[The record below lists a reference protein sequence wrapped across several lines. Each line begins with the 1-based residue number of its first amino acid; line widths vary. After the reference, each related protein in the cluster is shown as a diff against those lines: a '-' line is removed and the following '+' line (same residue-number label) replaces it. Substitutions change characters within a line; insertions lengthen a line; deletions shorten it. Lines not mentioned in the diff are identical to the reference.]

1 MDFTKPVNE
10 QRARQSRRW
19 GWRVLVGVLGGLG
32 VLAGILAGAPWLLS
46 CAWARSLI
54 LKQANAALAPARVEV
69 ASWRLSWFGAQQVAG
84 VTYSDPRA
92 GVEAHVKGVQ
102 LNSLWQLLPFG
113 RVQAEVTI
121 DAPEVTLTPVAKS
134 AKPAPGGPAAPSAPT
149 AKEPPTLPITHLS
162 AHLTVREAKVVY
174 TPLAEPLLEASAL
187 TADWPEVTAPVTLDL
202 SGKVLGA
209 QAVLRATSR
218 PPAEVLAEPLRAVQA
233 LTLSLTAPWGEIAA
247 QATGRAAGPWPE
259 VKAKLRVE
267 LCALWATAQQVAAA
281 FGVPLALPEGYAL
294 TGGTLEAQGSLL
306 PDATQEQL
314 AVSLAASTPGLSAQ
328 VAGKALAVS
337 PEVTLAALVVPAEP
351 LRSEVE
357 AFAVNLPGLEASGRG
372 TLAAGEFR
380 VQAESTALLAA
391 ARPFVGKVALAEP
404 VTLTAELSGKRE
416 AVAAQ
421 VTLRRQQADA
431 LTAPLLQAQVKV
443 EEPDLAQRAFH
454 SAALTLEA
462 DLTQA
467 LRFAPPLPEGQSAG
481 GELRLNATAVG
492 SQEALRAKI
501 IAAVRNA
508 TFTSAAWQVREAELA
523 RVEATLAYTAGH
535 LSAEALKLTTPC
547 LTAEG
552 QGSLASGQTFPTAE
566 FAGTFQPSRL
576 LAWRRWKKDETPL
589 TAQGTLDY
597 ALKVPSEQRL
607 EAQVRSADFALALP
621 EHSPLA
627 LPFTLSAAAT
637 LGETL
642 TLERLALDQAL
653 LSLTARGT
661 YAPVEA
667 LLTLEGTL
675 TPDFAALWALPVCA
689 PYRDLGLAVS
699 GRHTT
704 PFTFRAPLS
713 AGTLGILNEGRAQA
727 ELRFDKITCPGLDIP
742 GGSATFTLAEGVAAM
757 DGAWQVNGGRLNL
770 CPQVN
775 LSATPYVLTVPEG
788 SRVLD
793 QVQVTPELL
802 DMALRA
808 VSPILPGSAE
818 PQGTIS
824 LLTQQVRLPL
834 GGETE
839 PLAALEAQL
848 LFQTR
853 GVALKPNGTLGT
865 VLSLLQARDRV
876 LALPDQDFGVAVS
889 GGKLTCDE
897 IHLRVSGARLRCAGS
912 SNLLTREVD
921 YTLSISL
928 TEQLLGSRL
937 SKKFPVGQTLRLPI
951 RGTIDR
957 PQVETGPILT
967 FLKENAITRASQK
980 VSQRLTKALQKTG
993 EAGLEVGGAAGDVA
1007 GEAIEALGNGAEE
1020 AEDALDK
1027 ALKKLFKKQEGQ

>member
-1 MDFTKPVNE
+1 MDFTKPVNTRGE
-10 QRARQSRRW
+10 RKPRRW
-19 GWRVLVGVLGGLG
+19 GRRVLVGVLGVLG
-32 VLAGILAGAPWLLS
+32 VLAGLLAGAPWLLS
-46 CAWARSLI
+46 CAWARNLI
-54 LKQANAALAPARVEV
+54 LEKANAALAPARVEV
-69 ASWRLSWFGAQQVAG
+69 ADWRLAWFGAQQVEG
-84 VTYSDPRA
+84 VAYSDPRA

-134 AKPAPGGPAAPSAPT
+134 AEPAPGGPTAPSAPA
-149 AKEPPTLPITHLS
+149 AKKPPTLPITHLS
-162 AHLTVREAKVVY
+162 AQVTVRAAKVVY
-174 TPLAEPLLEASAL
+174 APLAEPLLEAGEL
-187 TADWPEVTAPVTLDL
+187 QLNWPEATAPLTLDF
-202 SGKVLGA
+202 SGKVVGA
-209 QAVLRATSR
+209 QTVLRTSFD
-218 PPAEVLAEPLRAVQA
+218 PLREVQT
-233 LTLSLTAPWGEIAA
+233 LTLSSTAPWGEIAA
-247 QATGRAAGPWPE
+247 QVVNQAAKPWPE
-259 VKAKLRVE
+259 AKAKLRVD
-267 LCALWATAQQVAAA
+267 LCALWAKAQQVAAA

-306 PDATQEQL
+306 PDATQERL
-314 AVSLAASTPGLSAQ
+314 AVSLTASTPGLSAQ
-328 VAGKALAVS
+328 VAGKELALS
-337 PEVTLAALVVPAEP
+337 PEMTLAAQVVPAEP
-351 LRSEVE
+351 LTSVVE
-357 AFAVNLPGLEASGRG
+357 AFEVKLPGLSASGHG
-372 TLAAGEFR
+372 SLEAGEFR
-380 VQAESTALLAA
+380 LQAESTELLAA
-391 ARPFVGKVALAEP
+391 ARPFVGEVALAEP

-416 AVAAQ
+416 AASAQ
-421 VTLRRQQADA
+421 VVLRRQEAPA
-431 LTAPLLQAQVKV
+431 NAAPLLQAQLKV
-443 EEPDLAQRAFH
+443 EEPDLAQRAFR

-481 GELRLNATAVG
+481 GELRLNATAAG
-492 SQEALRAKI
+492 SLEALRAKV

-523 RVEATLAYTAGH
+523 RVEATLAYTAGA

-552 QGSLASGQTFPTAE
+552 QGSLASGQSFPTAE
-566 FAGTFQPSRL
+566 FAGAFQPSRL
-576 LAWRRWKKDETPL
+576 LAWRKWGKDETPL
-589 TAQGTLDY
+589 TAQGTLEY
-597 ALKVPSEQRL
+597 ALKASPEQRL

-621 EHSPLA
+621 EQSPLA

-637 LGETL
+637 LGETI

-661 YAPVEA
+661 YAPAEA

-689 PYRDLGLAVS
+689 PYRDLGLSVS

-713 AGTLGILNEGRAQA
+713 AGTPAILNEGRAQA

-757 DGAWQVNGGRLNL
+757 EGAWQVNGGRLNL
-770 CPQVN
+770 CPRVN
-775 LSATPYVLTVPEG
+775 LSATPYMLTVPEG

-802 DMALRA
+802 DLALRA

-818 PQGTIS
+818 PQGTIN
-824 LLTQQVRLPL
+824 LLAQQVRLPL

-839 PLAALEAQL
+839 PLAALEAQVR
-848 LFQTR
+848 FQTR

-921 YTLSISL
+921 YTLSIPL

-937 SKKFPVGQTLRLPI
+937 SKKLPVGQTLRLPI

-967 FLKENAITRASQK
+967 FLKENAISRASQK
-980 VSQRLTKALQKTG
+980 VSKRLTKALQKTG

-1007 GEAIEALGNGAEE
+1007 GEALNALGTGAEE
-1020 AEDALDK
+1020 AGDALDK
-1027 ALKKLFKKQEGQ
+1027 ALKGLFKKREGQ

>member
-1 MDFTKPVNE
+1 MDFTKPVN
-10 QRARQSRRW
+10 ARGERKPRRW
-19 GWRVLVGVLGGLG
+19 RLRVTMGELG
-32 VLAGILAGAPWLLS
+32 VLVALVAGAPWLLS
-46 CAWARSLI
+46 CAWTRGLI
-54 LKQANAALAPARVEV
+54 LVKANEALAPARVEV
-69 ASWRLSWFGAQQVAG
+69 ADWRLSWFGAQRVEG

-92 GVEAHVKGVQ
+92 GVEVRVKSVQ

-113 RVQAEVTI
+113 RVQAEVTV

-134 AKPAPGGPAAPSAPT
+134 AEPVPGGPTAPSTPA
-149 AKEPPTLPITHLS
+149 AKDSPSLPITHLS
-162 AHLTVREAKVVY
+162 AQVTVRAAKVVY
-174 TPLAEPLLEASAL
+174 APLAEPLLEAGEL
-187 TADWPEVTAPVTLDL
+187 QLNWPEATAPLTLDF
-202 SGKVLGA
+202 SGKVVGA
-209 QAVLRATSR
+209 QTVLRTSFD
-218 PPAEVLAEPLRAVQA
+218 PLREVQT
-233 LTLSLTAPWGEIAA
+233 LTLSSTAPWGEIAA
-247 QATGRAAGPWPE
+247 QVVNQAAKPWPE
-259 VKAKLRVE
+259 AKAKLRVD
-267 LCALWATAQQVAAA
+267 LCALWAKTQQVAAA

-391 ARPFVGKVALAEP
+391 VRPFVGEVALAEP

-421 VTLRRQQADA
+421 LTLRRQQADA
-431 LTAPLLQAQVKV
+431 LTAPLLQAQLKV
-443 EEPDLAQRAFH
+443 DEPDLAQRAFR

-481 GELRLNATAVG
+481 GELRLNATAAG
-492 SQEALRAKI
+492 SLAALRAKI

-523 RVEATLAYTAGH
+523 RVEATLAYTAGA

-552 QGSLASGQTFPTAE
+552 QGALASGQSFPTAE
-566 FAGTFQPSRL
+566 FAGAFQPSRL
-576 LAWRRWKKDETPL
+576 LAWRKWGKDETPL
-589 TAQGTLDY
+589 AVQGTLDY
-597 ALKVPSEQRL
+597 ALKVAPEQRL
-607 EAQVRSADFALALP
+607 EAQVRSADFALTLP
-621 EHSPLA
+621 EQSPLA

-661 YAPVEA
+661 YAPAEA

-704 PFTFRAPLS
+704 PFTFCAPLS
-713 AGTLGILNEGRAQA
+713 AGTPAILNEGRAQA

-742 GGSATFTLAEGVAAM
+742 GGSAKFTLAEGVAAM
-757 DGAWQVNGGRLNL
+757 EGAWQVNGGRLNL
-770 CPQVN
+770 CPQIN

-802 DMALRA
+802 DLALRA

-818 PQGTIS
+818 PQGTIN
-824 LLTQQVRLPL
+824 LLAQQVRLPL

-839 PLAALEAQL
+839 PLAALEAQV

-865 VLSLLQARDRV
+865 VLSLLQSRDRV

-897 IHLRVSGARLRCAGS
+897 IHLRVSGARLRCSGS

-921 YTLSISL
+921 YTLSIPL

-967 FLKENAITRASQK
+967 FFKESAISRASQK
-980 VSQRLTKALQKTG
+980 VSKRLGKALQKTG

-1007 GEAIEALGNGAEE
+1007 GEALEALGNGAEE
-1020 AEDALDK
+1020 AGDALDK
-1027 ALKKLFKKQEGQ
+1027 ALKGLFKKREGQ

>member
-1 MDFTKPVNE
+1 MDFTKPVN
-10 QRARQSRRW
+10 ARGERKPRRW
-19 GWRVLVGVLGGLG
+19 GLRVAFGVLGVLG
-32 VLAGILAGAPWLLS
+32 VLVALVAGAPWLLS
-46 CAWARSLI
+46 CAWARNLI
-54 LKQANAALAPARVEV
+54 LKQTNEALAPARVEV
-69 ASWRLSWFGAQQVAG
+69 TDWRLSWFGAQQVEG
-84 VTYSDPRA
+84 VTYSDPRS
-92 GVEAHVKGVQ
+92 GVEARVKALQ

-121 DAPEVTLTPVAKS
+121 DAPEVTLTPVAKAAES
-134 AKPAPGGPAAPSAPT
+134 VPGGPAAPSASAPK
-149 AKEPPTLPITHLS
+149 APPTLPIANLS
-162 AHLTVREAKVVY
+162 AQVTVRGARVVY
-174 TPLAEPLLEASAL
+174 APLPEPLLEAGELHLTLPAL
-187 TADWPEVTAPVTLDL
+187 DQPLRGRLTGSSLGMALGVEGETRPLPEALAKPSMALARASTWGNGAWGEWVGSLKGGESVWPEVQFNLRL
-202 SGKVLGA
+202 VLPALLA
-209 QAVLRATSR
+209 QAQQLASALGQGALVPAGYAITSGTLHASGSLTPQGERLQTALNLRTEA
-218 PPAEVLAEPLRAVQA
+218 LAGTVAGQP
-233 LTLSLTAPWGEIAA
+233 LTLSPQVTLQA
-247 QATGRAAGPWPE
+247 Q
-259 VKAKLRVE
+259 V
-267 LCALWATAQQVAAA
+267 
-281 FGVPLALPEGYAL
+281 VPASP
-294 TGGTLEAQGSLL
+294 LESII
-306 PDATQEQL
+306 DQL
-314 AVSLAASTPGLSAQ
+314 AIALPGLS
-328 VAGKALAVS
+328 VEGHGALNRDS
-337 PEVTLAALVVPAEP
+337 ALK
-351 LRSEVE
+351 L
-357 AFAVNLPGLEASGRG
+357 
-372 TLAAGEFR
+372 
-380 VQAESTALLAA
+380 QAESTALLAA
-391 ARPFVGKVALAEP
+391 ARPFVGELALAEP
-404 VTLTAELSGKRE
+404 LTLTAELSGKRE
-416 AVAAQ
+416 AVSAQ
-421 VTLRRQQADA
+421 VLLRRQEAQANA
-431 LTAPLLQAQVKV
+431 APLLQAQLKV
-443 EEPDLAQRAFH
+443 EEPDLAQRAFR

-481 GELRLNATAVG
+481 GELRLNATAAG
-492 SQEALRAKI
+492 SLEALRAKV

-523 RVEATLAYTAGH
+523 RVEATLAYTAGA

-552 QGSLASGQTFPTAE
+552 QGSLAPGQSFPTAE
-566 FAGTFQPSRL
+566 VAGAFQPSRL
-576 LAWRRWKKDETPL
+576 LAWRKWGKDEMPL
-589 TAQGTLDY
+589 AVQGTLDY
-597 ALKVPSEQRL
+597 TLKVAPEQRL

-621 EHSPLA
+621 EQSPLA

-661 YAPVEA
+661 YAPAEA

-713 AGTLGILNEGRAQA
+713 AGTPAILNEGRAQA

-757 DGAWQVNGGRLNL
+757 EGTWQVNGGRLNL
-770 CPQVN
+770 CPQIN

-802 DMALRA
+802 DLALRA

-824 LLTQQVRLPL
+824 LLAQQVRLPL

-839 PLAALEAQL
+839 PLAALEAQVR
-848 LFQTR
+848 FQTR
-853 GVALKPNGTLGT
+853 GVALRPNGTLGT
-865 VLSLLQARDRV
+865 VLSLLQSRDRV
-876 LALPDQDFGVAVS
+876 LALPDQNFGVAVS

-897 IHLRVSGARLRCAGS
+897 IHLRVSGARLRCSGS

-921 YTLSISL
+921 YTLSIPL

-937 SKKFPVGQTLRLPI
+937 SKKLPVGQTLRLPI

-967 FLKENAITRASQK
+967 FLKENAISRASQK
-980 VSQRLTKALQKTG
+980 VSKRLEKALQKTG

-1007 GEAIEALGNGAEE
+1007 GEALNALGNGAEG
-1020 AEDALDK
+1020 AGDALNK
-1027 ALKKLFKKQEGQ
+1027 ALEGLFKKRERK

>member
-1 MDFTKPVNE
+1 MDFTKPVN
-10 QRARQSRRW
+10 ARGERKPRRW
-19 GWRVLVGVLGGLG
+19 GLRVAFGVLGVFG
-32 VLAGILAGAPWLLS
+32 VLLALVAGVPWLLS
-46 CAWARSLI
+46 CAWARTLI
-54 LKQANAALAPARVEV
+54 LGKANEALAPARVEV
-69 ASWRLSWFGAQQVAG
+69 ASWRLSWFGAQQVEG

-92 GVEAHVKGVQ
+92 GVEARVKALQ
-102 LNSLWQLLPFG
+102 LNSLWQLLPLG

-121 DAPEVTLTPVAKS
+121 DAPEVTLTPVAKAAES
-134 AKPAPGGPAAPSAPT
+134 VPGEPTAPSAPA

-162 AHLTVREAKVVY
+162 AQVTVRGARVVY
-174 TPLAEPLLEASAL
+174 TPLAEPLLEAGELQLSLPAL
-187 TADWPEVTAPVTLDL
+187 DQPLRGRLTGSSLGMTLGVEGETRPLPEALAKPALALARASTWGNGAWGEWVGSVKGGGSVWPEVQFNLRLALPALL
-202 SGKVLGA
+202 A
-209 QAVLRATSR
+209 QAQQLASAFGQEALLPAGYAITSGTLHASGSLTPQGERLQTSLNLRTEA
-218 PPAEVLAEPLRAVQA
+218 LAGTVAGQP
-233 LTLSLTAPWGEIAA
+233 LTLSPQVTLQAQVVPASPLESVLDQLTIA
-247 QATGRAAGPWPE
+247 
-259 VKAKLRVE
+259 L
-267 LCALWATAQQVAAA
+267 
-281 FGVPLALPEGYAL
+281 
-294 TGGTLEAQGSLL
+294 
-306 PDATQEQL
+306 
-314 AVSLAASTPGLSAQ
+314 PGLS
-328 VAGKALAVS
+328 VEGHGALNS
-337 PEVTLAALVVPAEP
+337 ESALK
-351 LRSEVE
+351 
-357 AFAVNLPGLEASGRG
+357 
-372 TLAAGEFR
+372 
-380 VQAESTALLAA
+380 VQAESAALLAA
-391 ARPFVGKVALAEP
+391 ARPFVGEVALAEP
-404 VTLTAELSGKRE
+404 VTLTAKLSGKRE
-416 AVAAQ
+416 AASAQ
-421 VTLRRQQADA
+421 VVLRRQEAQAN
-431 LTAPLLQAQVKV
+431 TAPLLQAQLKV
-443 EEPDLAQRAFH
+443 EEPDLAQRAFR

-467 LRFAPPLPEGQSAG
+467 LRFAPPLPEGQAAG
-481 GELRLNATAVG
+481 GELRLNATAAG
-492 SQEALRAKI
+492 NLEALRAKV

-523 RVEATLAYTAGH
+523 RVEATLAYTAGA

-552 QGSLASGQTFPTAE
+552 QGTLASGQSFPTAE
-566 FAGTFQPSRL
+566 FAGAFQPSRL
-576 LAWRRWKKDETPL
+576 LAWRKWGKDETPL
-589 TAQGTLDY
+589 AVQGTLDY
-597 ALKVPSEQRL
+597 ALKASPEQRL

-621 EHSPLA
+621 EQQPLA

-661 YAPVEA
+661 YAPTEA

-689 PYRDLGLAVS
+689 PYRDLGLSVS

-713 AGTLGILNEGRAQA
+713 AGTPAILNEGRAQA

-757 DGAWQVNGGRLNL
+757 EGAWQVNGGRLNL
-770 CPQVN
+770 CPRVN

-802 DMALRA
+802 DLALRA

-818 PQGTIS
+818 PQGTIN
-824 LLTQQVRLPL
+824 LLAQQVRLPL

-839 PLAALEAQL
+839 PLAALEAQV

-853 GVALKPNGTLGT
+853 GVALRPNGTLGT

-876 LALPDQDFGVAVS
+876 LALPDQNFGVAVS

-921 YTLSISL
+921 YTLSIPL

-937 SKKFPVGQTLRLPI
+937 SKKLPVGQTLRLPI